1 MPPSTHAPA
10 SFASRLPASAQRAM
24 LVVVP
29 FTYAPCV
36 EAPFTLSVGSSD
48 LDPATRAPRLALCEH
63 LQPALDWHHVRAAG
77 AWVGGNAG
85 GPRPQQGGR
94 TAAAGSPWV
103 TNPAYLLTVYGTQ
116 PQPSQSHAAA
126 ALELLQPPTSRA
138 STRVVTMRL
147 FLELPPERVAA
158 EAARRAAAHA
168 QDGALPPCLLPQVQL
183 AVFRVRPGAAPPSSR
198 GGVAAWAEQMG
209 TDLGLLLH
217 DELCEVV
224 LEAAAKSMDD
234 GGLTR
239 QLELELPVGEDETL
253 VLVPCTSAPNVHAP
267 FHLSAYADMPLDMRA
282 CGATVS
288 DAALRAENSQL
299 RADIVR
305 LEQKLRGRSK
315 GASSVCAIL

>member
-1 MPPSTHAPA
+1 M
-10 SFASRLPASAQRAM
+10 
-24 LVVVP
+24 
-29 FTYAPCV
+29 
-36 EAPFTLSVGSSD
+36 
-48 LDPATRAPRLALCEH
+48 
-63 LQPALDWHHVRAAG
+63 
-77 AWVGGNAG
+77 
-85 GPRPQQGGR
+85 
-94 TAAAGSPWV
+94 
-103 TNPAYLLTVYGTQ
+103 
-116 PQPSQSHAAA
+116 
-126 ALELLQPPTSRA
+126 
-138 STRVVTMRL
+138 
-147 FLELPPERVAA
+147 
-158 EAARRAAAHA
+158 
-168 QDGALPPCLLPQVQL
+168 QL

>member
-1 MPPSTHAPA
+1 
-10 SFASRLPASAQRAM
+10 M

-63 LQPALDWHHVRAAG
+63 VQPALDWHHVRAAG

-138 STRVVTMRL
+138 STRVVTIRL
-147 FLELPPERVAA
+147 FLELPPDRVAA

-168 QDGALPPCLLPQVQL
+168 QV
-183 AVFRVRPGAAPPSSR
+183 RVRVR
-198 GGVAAWAEQMG
+198 V
-209 TDLGLLLH
+209 
-217 DELCEVV
+217 
-224 LEAAAKSMDD
+224 
-234 GGLTR
+234 R
-239 QLELELPVGEDETL
+239 
-253 VLVPCTSAPNVHAP
+253 
-267 FHLSAYADMPLDMRA
+267 
-282 CGATVS
+282 VS
-288 DAALRAENSQL
+288 
-299 RADIVR
+299 
-305 LEQKLRGRSK
+305 
-315 GASSVCAIL
+315 